1 MNINCGGKLIDLTKP
16 KIMGILNVTPD
27 SFYDG
32 GKFLNSD
39 KYLMQV
45 EKMLNEGATFIDIGG
60 MTSKPGSKE
69 IPVSEELS
77 RVIKAVENVSNKF
90 PKAIISVDT
99 YRSEVAEES
108 VNSGAQIINDI
119 SGGSF
124 DNKMFKTIAKLN
136 VPYIIMHIN
145 ERPETMQQN
154 PEYEDILFEIGYYFS
169 KKVFKARAAGIN
181 DIIIDPGF
189 GFGKELDDNYK
200 ILKNLNALMVENIP
214 MMIGVSRKSMIYKK
228 LKITSGQSLNGTT
241 CVNTIGLIQGVNILR
256 VHDVKEA
263 KQCIDIVNSLNN

>member
-99 YRSEVAEES
+99 YRSEGAEES

-228 LKITSGQSLNGTT
+228 LKITSEQSLNGTT
-241 CVNTIGLIQGVNILR
+241 CVNTVGLIQGVNILR

>member
-124 DNKMFKTIAKLN
+124 DNKMFNTIAKLN

-169 KKVFKARAAGIN
+169 KKV
-181 DIIIDPGF
+181 
-189 GFGKELDDNYK
+189 
-200 ILKNLNALMVENIP
+200 
-214 MMIGVSRKSMIYKK
+214 
-228 LKITSGQSLNGTT
+228 
-241 CVNTIGLIQGVNILR
+241 
-256 VHDVKEA
+256 
-263 KQCIDIVNSLNN
+263 

>member
-124 DNKMFKTIAKLN
+124 DNKMFNTIAKLN

-228 LKITSGQSLNGTT
+228 LKITSEQSLNGTT
-241 CVNTIGLIQGVNILR
+241 CVNTVGLIQGVNILR
-256 VHDVKEA
+256 VDDVKEA

>member
-60 MTSKPGSKE
+60 MTSKPGSRE
-69 IPVSEELS
+69 IPVSEELR
-77 RVIKAVENVSNKF
+77 RVIRAVENVSNKF
-90 PKAIISVDT
+90 PKAVISVDT
-99 YRSEVAEES
+99 YRSKVAEES

-124 DNKMFKTIAKLN
+124 DNKMFETIAKLN

-145 ERPETMQQN
+145 EKPETMQEN
-154 PEYEDILFEIGYYFS
+154 PEYDDILFEIGYHFS
-169 KKVFKARAAGIN
+169 KKVFKARTAGIN

-189 GFGKELDDNYK
+189 GFGKQLDDNYE

-228 LKITSGQSLNGTT
+228 LKISSEQSLNGTT
-241 CVNTIGLIQGVNILR
+241 CVNTIGLLQGANILR

-263 KQCIDIVNSLNN
+263 KQCIEIVNTLNN

>member
-45 EKMLNEGATFIDIGG
+45 EKMLNDGATFIDIGG

-124 DNKMFKTIAKLN
+124 DNKMFNTIAKLN

-228 LKITSGQSLNGTT
+228 LKITSEQSLNGTT
-241 CVNTIGLIQGVNILR
+241 CVNTVGLIQGVNILR

>member
-39 KYLMQV
+39 KYLIQV

-124 DNKMFKTIAKLN
+124 DNKMFNTIAKLN

-145 ERPETMQQN
+145 EKPETMQQN

-228 LKITSGQSLNGTT
+228 LKITSDQSLNGTT

>member
-1 MNINCGGKLIDLTKP
+1 MNINCGGKLIDFTKP

-45 EKMLNEGATFIDIGG
+45 EKMLNDGATFIDIGG

-124 DNKMFKTIAKLN
+124 DNKMFNTIAKLN

-228 LKITSGQSLNGTT
+228 LKITSDQSLNGTT

>member
-124 DNKMFKTIAKLN
+124 DNKMFNTIAKLN

-145 ERPETMQQN
+145 EKPETMQQN

-228 LKITSGQSLNGTT
+228 LKITSEQSLNGTT
-241 CVNTIGLIQGVNILR
+241 CVNTVGLIQGVNILR

>member
-136 VPYIIMHIN
+136 GPYIIMHIN
-145 ERPETMQQN
+145 ERPETMQQH

-228 LKITSGQSLNGTT
+228 LKITSEQSLNGTT
-241 CVNTIGLIQGVNILR
+241 CVNTVGLIQGVNILR

>member
-39 KYLMQV
+39 KYLIQV

-241 CVNTIGLIQGVNILR
+241 CVNTVGLIQGVNILR

>member
-99 YRSEVAEES
+99 YRSKVAKES
-108 VNSGAQIINDI
+108 VISGAQIINDI

-124 DNKMFKTIAKLN
+124 DNKMFNTIAKLN

-200 ILKNLNALMVENIP
+200 ILKNLKALMVENIP

-228 LKITSGQSLNGTT
+228 LKITSEQSLNGTT
-241 CVNTIGLIQGVNILR
+241 CVNTVGLIQGVNILR

>member
-39 KYLMQV
+39 KYLIQV

-77 RVIKAVENVSNKF
+77 RVVRAVENVSNKF

-124 DNKMFKTIAKLN
+124 DDKMFNTIAKLN

-241 CVNTIGLIQGVNILR
+241 CVNTIGLMQGANILR

>member
-77 RVIKAVENVSNKF
+77 RVVRAVENVTNKF

-124 DNKMFKTIAKLN
+124 DDKMFNTIAKLN

-169 KKVFKARAAGIN
+169 KKVFKAREAGIN

-200 ILKNLNALMVENIP
+200 ILKNLNTLMVENIP

-228 LKITSGQSLNGTT
+228 LKITSEQSLNGTT

>member
-45 EKMLNEGATFIDIGG
+45 EKMLNDGATFIDIGG

-99 YRSEVAEES
+99 YRSKVAKES

-124 DNKMFKTIAKLN
+124 DNKMFNTIAKLN

-200 ILKNLNALMVENIP
+200 ILKNLNALMVENIQ

-228 LKITSGQSLNGTT
+228 LKITSEQSLNGTT
-241 CVNTIGLIQGVNILR
+241 CVNTVGLIQGVNILR

>member
-241 CVNTIGLIQGVNILR
+241 CVNTVGLIQGVNILR

>member
-124 DNKMFKTIAKLN
+124 DDKMFNTIAKLN

-228 LKITSGQSLNGTT
+228 LKITFGQSLNGTT
-241 CVNTIGLIQGVNILR
+241 CVNTIGLMQGANILR

>member
-124 DNKMFKTIAKLN
+124 DNKMFNTIAKLN

-228 LKITSGQSLNGTT
+228 LKITSDQSLNGTT

>member
-154 PEYEDILFEIGYYFS
+154 PEYEDILFELGYYFS

-228 LKITSGQSLNGTT
+228 LKITSEQSLNGTT
-241 CVNTIGLIQGVNILR
+241 CVNTVGLIQGVNILR

>member
-99 YRSEVAEES
+99 YRSKVAEES

-124 DNKMFKTIAKLN
+124 DNKMFNTIAKLN

-200 ILKNLNALMVENIP
+200 ILKNLKALMVENIP

-228 LKITSGQSLNGTT
+228 LKITSEQSLNGTT
-241 CVNTIGLIQGVNILR
+241 CVNTVGLIQGVNILR

>member
-45 EKMLNEGATFIDIGG
+45 EKMLNDGATFIDIGG

-124 DNKMFKTIAKLN
+124 DNKMFNTIAKLN

-228 LKITSGQSLNGTT
+228 LKITSDKSLNGTT

>member
-124 DNKMFKTIAKLN
+124 DNKMFNTIAKLN

-200 ILKNLNALMVENIP
+200 ILKNLHALMVENIP

-228 LKITSGQSLNGTT
+228 LKITSDQSLNGTT
-241 CVNTIGLIQGVNILR
+241 CVNTIGLMQGVNILR

>member
-16 KIMGILNVTPD
+16 KIMGILHVTPD

-228 LKITSGQSLNGTT
+228 LKITSEQSLNGTT
-241 CVNTIGLIQGVNILR
+241 CVNTVGLIQGVNILR

>member
-45 EKMLNEGATFIDIGG
+45 EKMLNDGATFIDIGG

-99 YRSEVAEES
+99 YRSKVAKES

-124 DNKMFKTIAKLN
+124 DNKMFNTIAKLN

-145 ERPETMQQN
+145 EKPETMQQN
-154 PEYEDILFEIGYYFS
+154 PEYEDILFEIGYHFS

-200 ILKNLNALMVENIP
+200 LLKNLNALMVENIP

-228 LKITSGQSLNGTT
+228 LKITSDQSLNGTT

>member
-77 RVIKAVENVSNKF
+77 RVVRAVENVSNKF

-124 DNKMFKTIAKLN
+124 DDKMFNTIAKLN

-169 KKVFKARAAGIN
+169 KKVFKERAAGIN

-200 ILKNLNALMVENIP
+200 ILKNLNTLMVENIP

-228 LKITSGQSLNGTT
+228 LKINSDQSLNGTT